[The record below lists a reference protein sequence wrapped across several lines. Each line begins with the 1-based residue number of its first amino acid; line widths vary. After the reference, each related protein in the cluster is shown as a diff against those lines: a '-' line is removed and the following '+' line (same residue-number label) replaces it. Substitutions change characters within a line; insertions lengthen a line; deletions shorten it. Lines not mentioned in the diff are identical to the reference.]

1 MKKIL
6 IADDEFLVRL
16 GLRTTINWEQNG
28 LQVVGEANNGKEA
41 LELFEK
47 YNPDILLTDIRM
59 PIISGLE
66 LIQILKERKK
76 VFKAVILTH
85 CDDFGYAQEAIKLGA
100 SEYILKT
107 DLTADNLLSVLKKL
121 TQEIEDIEEVPS
133 NNIDI
138 KRNNDENANREL
150 LLEKIVIGKIKSKE
164 NLEQQLTAFPEMFKY
179 DSFVFVTGIIENIN
193 HTSYEKGED
202 LFVKTIKNVSKMV
215 FDGMD
220 LMKIS
225 FINKKGITYLI
236 NLKTSENS
244 GEVLENLLGYMKLL
258 KKNLKQFLNI
268 DLSIGISEINNSAV
282 KLLEL
287 FEQSLIAQRYCFF
300 DPSSIVVFNE
310 NLINKE
316 GIYPKVNL
324 ELLKGW
330 VKTLEVQQLEIYINS
345 IFKQLFD
352 ARQIEHIK
360 DVFYDFLS
368 FAKIITKELNLEN
381 GPALSEAKF
390 SYSNFDKLNSIEAVR
405 QYVINVY
412 ISMIDY
418 SSDNKSGRY
427 SFIISKCI
435 NFIRQNYQKN
445 ITLSDAADN
454 VEISKSY
461 LSLLFKQET
470 GINFSIF
477 LTNYRIEMSKK
488 LLLESNMKIYEIA
501 EKVGFDNPYY
511 FSKVFRDIAGTTCK
525 EFKKN
530 NISKFS

>member
-16 GLRTTINWEQNG
+16 GLKTTINWEQNG

-41 LELFEK
+41 LELFEN

-59 PIISGLE
+59 PIINGLE

-85 CDDFGYAQEAIKLGA
+85 YDDFSYAQEAIKLGA
-100 SEYILKT
+100 SEYILKS
-107 DLTADNLLSVLKKL
+107 DLTADKLLSVLKKL
-121 TQEIEDIEEVPS
+121 ILEIQDMDEGTV
-133 NNIDI
+133 NNVDI
-138 KRNNDENANREL
+138 KRNKDEDANREE
-150 LLEKIVIGKIKSKE
+150 LLEKIVTGKLKTQE
-164 NLEQQLTAFPEMFKY
+164 RLAQLLSDNPAIFKY
-179 DSFVFVTGIIENIN
+179 DSYVFVTGVIENIN

-202 LFVKTIKNVSKMV
+202 LFVKTIKNVSNMV

-225 FINKKGITYLI
+225 FINKEGITYLI
-236 NLKTSENS
+236 NLKCEKKPE
-244 GEVLENLLGYMKLL
+244 EVLENLLGYMELM

-268 DLSIGISEINNSAV
+268 DLSIGISEISNSV
-282 KLLEL
+282 SEL
-287 FEQSLIAQRYCFF
+287 FELYEQSLTAQKFCFF
-300 DPSSIVVFNE
+300 DPLCIVVFNRQMNKKE
-310 NLINKE
+310 DNCPKINLD
-316 GIYPKVNL
+316 
-324 ELLKGW
+324 LLKGW
-330 VKTLEVQQLEIYINS
+330 VKTLEIQQLKNYIDS
-345 IFKQLFD
+345 IFERLLEAK
-352 ARQIEHIK
+352 QIEYIK

-368 FAKIITKELNLEN
+368 FAKIITKEMDLKN
-381 GPALSEAKF
+381 GPALSETKF

-405 QYVINVY
+405 QYIIDVY
-412 ISMIDY
+412 ISMVDY
-418 SSDNKSGRY
+418 ASDNKPDRY

-435 NFIRQNYQKN
+435 NYIKQYYQKN
-445 ITLSDAADN
+445 ITLSDAAEH

-488 LLLESNMKIYEIA
+488 LLLSSNMKIYEIA

-511 FSKVFRDIAGTTCK
+511 FSKVFRDTTGMTCK

-530 NISKFS
+530 NISNY